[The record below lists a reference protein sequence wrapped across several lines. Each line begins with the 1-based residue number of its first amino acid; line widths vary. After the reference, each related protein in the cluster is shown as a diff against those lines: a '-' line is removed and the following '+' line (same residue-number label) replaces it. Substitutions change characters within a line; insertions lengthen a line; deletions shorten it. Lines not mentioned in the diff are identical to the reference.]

1 MVSAWPIKVVEQIST
16 SSRFPKPQGLEF
28 VASTFYSFIL
38 PIPLNA
44 LVYTHWCHFL
54 YAHFGSMGSYLI
66 INDNNKA
73 RLFIYISIWSSNVAG
88 WRWFAECR
96 RMTSDAADSTAS
108 WRLYRRICRRPAG
121 SGLLTGRFR
130 ILLTDRFHFIARR
143 FLGIW
148 PHSSI

>member
-1 MVSAWPIKVVEQIST
+1 MDQGRAHTIKFKQKDDEQNTHMVSAWPIKVVEQIST

-73 RLFIYISIWSSNVAG
+73 RLFIYISIYCVCMHAHIYLPTLHINQNHEMNKV
-88 WRWFAECR
+88 
-96 RMTSDAADSTAS
+96 
-108 WRLYRRICRRPAG
+108 
-121 SGLLTGRFR
+121 
-130 ILLTDRFHFIARR
+130 
-143 FLGIW
+143 
-148 PHSSI
+148 